1 MSDPTSSLNRLAKWR
16 MLFAGWQLGTRTK
29 SDPEAEAVRDHREA
43 TLLLRAEVTAIS
55 ALLIANGVFTPEDL
69 QGQVGREA
77 EELMTLLERRF
88 PGVVAHA
95 GGLRIDKR
103 VLPWMKGW
111 KP

>member
-1 MSDPTSSLNRLAKWR
+1 MGSLNRLAKWR

-43 TLLLRAEVTAIS
+43 TLLLRAEVYAIS
-55 ALLIANGVFTPEDL
+55 ALLIAKGVFTPDDL
-69 QGQVGREA
+69 HTQVGREA
-77 EELMTLLERRF
+77 EELMALLERRF
-88 PGVVAHA
+88 PGVVAHDA
-95 GGLRIDKR
+95 GLRLDKR